1 MPYFP
6 NKSPSKLESAV
17 CGRLAV
23 INIGIWSNR
32 LTECPN
38 LRHLMDSRVGW
49 LTRTSITSRRESP
62 VLSAVQ
68 TESVAPH
75 SQHAPWQKLLMLIF
89 LFGALGAALACGDN
103 DSRSSS
109 ELADTPETSPVISP
123 SSTTRAVAAP
133 TTSAV
138 PTEPTLS
145 TGTTAT
151 GRAESQVSTPTAVLP
166 TSTRGTSASTG
177 QPAQAASSTRA
188 PSEPSPEAT
197 KMAATLSDYGEFYL
211 NSGRYLRA
219 VQVLDR
225 AIEIQPDFAM
235 AYALRGTAYAEMREF
250 DEALDDLDKA
260 ISLDPSD
267 APQAHLARSNVY
279 TQLGEYDRAIQDGEA
294 ALSAVVRAINDPTSE
309 HVGTTGRMIG
319 RNLRIRQSRAA
330 FTAMAVAFFRAGN
343 YSDYED
349 HARNVLVGIEG
360 YEKSRITI
368 QTPFEEQHS
377 KMQEVNNRLIL
388 EPDGVLLYFER
399 AQVYYD
405 IGWTE
410 KVIEDYTQAFELL
423 DPAGGQSFFRRLNR
437 GLAHLRLG
445 QYDRAVDDFRAYER
459 RARGSG
465 RYDDPERSPPAVM
478 RLALLYL
485 KARSVEEAVRVL
497 GDYNYRPDDSVDYN
511 EEFFEY
517 AVFMGFL
524 HAVQGDFDT
533 AEEYLNIYLCDAT
546 ERRCTYPDEISVEKY
561 RGALPEELIWGQL
574 RGASRFV
581 VAPLADEIDS
591 VSVNRFLSRFY
602 FFIRHIEIPPYHSLL
617 ASEVLLEQAPDLPEA
632 YIANAA
638 AHLGWAILTVEAAR
652 DPETAQPML
661 DHYDQFAK
669 AYATFQSIAG
679 PNDLSFGRSKLTE
692 AYRVL
697 ALRHLHAS
705 KGPPEKDYR
714 QEHFKLAG
722 QAYENH
728 SALTEP
734 DREFEAEYAFS
745 LGTVLASWDQKEDA
759 QAAYKEAYDL
769 GYDRRAVEE
778 ALAALS
784 NR

>member
-17 CGRLAV
+17 CGWLAV

-38 LRHLMDSRVGW
+38 LRYLMDSRVGW

-75 SQHAPWQKLLMLIF
+75 SQLAFWKTLFILILLF
-89 LFGALGAALACGDN
+89 AALGTMLACGDN
-103 DSRSSS
+103 SAGSSS
-109 ELADTPETSPVISP
+109 ELADAPETSPGISP

-133 TTSAV
+133 ATSTV
-138 PTEPTLS
+138 PTDPTPS
-145 TGTTAT
+145 TGTAAT
-151 GRAESQVSTPTAVLP
+151 GNAESQVSTPTAVP
-166 TSTRGTSASTG
+166 ASTPGTSASTG
-177 QPAQAASSTRA
+177 QPAQVASSTRA

-211 NSGRYLRA
+211 ISERYLRA

-235 AYALRGTAYAEMREF
+235 AYVLRGTAYAEMREF

-267 APQAHLARSNVY
+267 ALQAHLARSNVY

-294 ALSAVVRAINDPTSE
+294 ALSAVVQGINNRTIERRE
-309 HVGTTGRMIG
+309 HSQ
-319 RNLRIRQSRAA
+319 QSRAA
-330 FTAMAVAFFRAGN
+330 ITAMAVAFFRAGN
-343 YSDYED
+343 HSDYED
-349 HARNVLVGIEG
+349 HARNILVGIEG
-360 YEKSRITI
+360 YEKARIAI
-368 QTPFEEQHS
+368 QSPFEEQHS
-377 KMQEVNNRLIL
+377 KMQEINNRLIL
-388 EPDGVLLYFER
+388 EPGRAGLYLER
-399 AQVYYD
+399 ALVYSD

-410 KVIEDYTQAFELL
+410 KAIEDYTKTFELWEQ
-423 DPAGGQSFFRRLNR
+423 AGQQTGIRRQSR
-437 GLAHLRLG
+437 GLAYLQLG

-459 RARGSG
+459 QVRGTGKS
-465 RYDDPERSPPAVM
+465 YDPEIHASEVM
-478 RLALLYL
+478 RLAGLYL
-485 KARSVEEAVRVL
+485 RARSVEEAVRVL
-497 GDYNYRPDDSVDYN
+497 GDYNHRPDDSVDRF
-511 EEFFEY
+511 ETFLEY

-533 AEEYLNIYLCDAT
+533 AEEYLNVYLCDAT

-561 RGALPEELIWGQL
+561 RGTVSEEVIRSMLW
-574 RGASRFV
+574 GASRFV

-591 VSVNRFLSRFY
+591 VSVNRFLSRLY
-602 FFIRHIEIPPYHSLL
+602 FHIQDFEHGRGRYHSLL
-617 ASEVLLEQAPDLPEA
+617 ASEVLIEQAPDLPEA
-632 YIANAA
+632 YIANAV
-638 AHLGWAILTVEAAR
+638 AHLGWVNLRARAVR

-669 AYATFQSIAG
+669 AYAAFQSIAG
-679 PNDLSFGRSKLTE
+679 PNDLSFGRSKLAE

-697 ALRHLHAS
+697 ALRHLRAS
-705 KGPPEKDYR
+705 GGPPEKDYS
-714 QEHFKLAG
+714 QENFELAG
-722 QAYENH
+722 QAYENY

-745 LGTVLASWDQKEDA
+745 RGTVLASWERKEDA
-759 QAAYKEAYDL
+759 QAAYKEAFDL